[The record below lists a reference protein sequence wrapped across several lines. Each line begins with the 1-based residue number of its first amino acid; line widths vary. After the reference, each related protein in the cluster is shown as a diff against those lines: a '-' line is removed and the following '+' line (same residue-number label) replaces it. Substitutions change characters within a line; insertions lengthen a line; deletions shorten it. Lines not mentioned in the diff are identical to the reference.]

1 VPDYLSAEEAG
12 AALNVSRETLDR
24 LKRYTE
30 FLLKWQRAINL
41 IGSSTAHNIWRR
53 HILDCGQLY
62 PFLPVEK
69 QPIVDIGSGAG
80 LPGLV
85 LAILGAEDVYLI
97 ESDSRKCVFLR
108 EAARHTE
115 TNVRVIESR
124 AEKVENLTAGVLTAR
139 AVAPLTDLIELSKF
153 MIKPNTICLFLK
165 GKSIESELVDLRK
178 NWNMKL
184 EVHPSKTSPDGA
196 IVRMESVTRVD
207 ALGN

>member
-1 VPDYLSAEEAG
+1 M
-12 AALNVSRETLDR
+12 
-24 LKRYTE
+24 
-30 FLLKWQRAINL
+30 
-41 IGSSTAHNIWRR
+41 
-53 HILDCGQLY
+53 
-62 PFLPVEK
+62 EK

-85 LAILGAEDVYLI
+85 LAILGAENVHLI

-165 GKSIESELVDLRK
+165 GKSIESELVDLKK

>member
-41 IGSSTAHNIWRR
+41 IGSSSARDIWRR

-62 PFLPVEK
+62 PFLPVEN

-85 LAILGAEDVYLI
+85 LAILGAENVHLI

-108 EAARHTE
+108 EAARHTK

-153 MIKPNTICLFLK
+153 MIKPNSICLFLK
-165 GKSIESELVDLRK
+165 GKSIESELVYLKK

>member
-85 LAILGAEDVYLI
+85 LAILGAQDVRLI

-108 EAARHTE
+108 EAARHAE
-115 TNVRVIESR
+115 ANVSVIESR
-124 AEKVENLTAGVLTAR
+124 AEKVKNLTAGVLTAR

-153 MIKPNTICLFLK
+153 MIKPNTISIFLK
-165 GKSIESELVDLRK
+165 GKSIESELVDLK
-178 NWNMKL
+178 TNWNLKL